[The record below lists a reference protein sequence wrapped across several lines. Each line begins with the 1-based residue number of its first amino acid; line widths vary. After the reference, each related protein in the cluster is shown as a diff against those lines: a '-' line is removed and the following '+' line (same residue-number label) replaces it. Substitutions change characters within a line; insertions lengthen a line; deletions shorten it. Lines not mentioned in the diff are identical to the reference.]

1 MNLLDSKSNDLKGG
15 SLKLSGG
22 LSEFE
27 ERSKALSELGSINDK
42 ALNPMS
48 QGLAD
53 LNKGIYDLREGALKL
68 KEGSDTYNAKYEEF
82 DSGLRRY
89 KTEGIDKLSSKT
101 GDIKEAKEILDQM
114 SKLARENNSIT
125 GSSDDFETKSRI
137 IEKIR

>member
-1 MNLLDSKSNDLKGG
+1 
-15 SLKLSGG
+15 
-22 LSEFE
+22 
-27 ERSKALSELGSINDK
+27 
-42 ALNPMS
+42 MS

-68 KEGSDTYNAKYEEF
+68 KEGSDTYNEKYEEF

-101 GDIKEAKEILDQM
+101 RDIKQAKEVLDQM
-114 SKLARENNSIT
+114 SKLARDNNSIAGT
-125 GSSDDFETKSRI
+125 SDDFETRSRI